1 MEFRKVKMCNK
12 NKEKTIYLHNNLKM
26 HSYSKD
32 KFQDRVTVVLVSI
45 QSCQIPI
52 AYCLCI
58 VCQYNK
64 DWFTVCR

>member
-1 MEFRKVKMCNK
+1 MEFRKVKCVTK
-12 NKEKTIYLHNNLKM
+12 IRKKQSYLHNNLKM
-26 HSYSKD
+26 LSYCKD